1 MTQNNNLNSL
11 LCFLTDDTSIA
22 AIEATSLNNLG
33 ISLEIKKGG
42 IEECLKYLKSTQSPD
57 ILLIDISDSKLPM
70 TDMMK
75 LAEACE
81 PGVEVITVGNRN
93 EVGLFR
99 DLMRLG
105 IKDYLVKP
113 LTSVHIFKTLE
124 HIVSEEKRIS
134 QSGRFNKSGKLVSF
148 IGSHGGAGVST
159 LVANSAWALAEK
171 ESKKVG
177 IIDLDIQLGIIP
189 HFFNLEPSIGLQEL
203 FETPERIDETLI
215 NRSMMH
221 VGQNLMILSSQT
233 SLQDQPKF
241 GLEAIES
248 ITQELLSNVHFV
260 LVDLPRNFLT
270 PSNTFLLQRSN
281 IIVVTTDYS
290 LIGLKETSRFLELC
304 KNRLV
309 PDQEIIIVANKIGQY
324 KEGELTREV
333 YEEAL
338 QHKVTFEIAFD
349 PLHPLEALRDGIPLV
364 NKMKGPA
371 CGGVLAIVNRLLG
384 RETKPKEFQGVL
396 GYWKNLK
403 F

>member
-1 MTQNNNLNSL
+1 MNSL
-11 LCFLTDDTSIA
+11 LCFLSDDTSIEA
-22 AIEATSLNNLG
+22 VQATSLNNLG
-33 ISLEIKKGG
+33 ITLEVKKGG
-42 IEECLKYLKSTQSPD
+42 IEECLKHLKSNQSPD
-57 ILLIDISDSKLPM
+57 ILLIDISESKLPM

-113 LTSVHIFKTLE
+113 LTSMHIFKTLE
-124 HIVSEEKRIS
+124 HILFEEKKVS
-134 QSGRFNKSGKLVSF
+134 QPGRFNKSGKLVTF
-148 IGSHGGAGVST
+148 IGSHGGTGVST

-171 ESKKVG
+171 ESKKVA
-177 IIDLDIQLGIIP
+177 IVDLDIQLGIIP
-189 HFFNLEPSIGLQEL
+189 HFFNLESSIGLQKL

-215 NRSMMH
+215 NRSMTH

-233 SLQDQPKF
+233 SLQDQPNLS
-241 GLEAIES
+241 LEAIES

-260 LVDLPRNFLT
+260 FVDLPRNFLT

-281 IIVVTTDYS
+281 IVVVTTDYS

-304 KNRLV
+304 KDRLV
-309 PDQEIIIVANKIGQY
+309 PDQEIIIVANKLGQY
-324 KEGELTREV
+324 KAGELTREMF
-333 YEEAL
+333 EEAL
-338 QHKVTFEIAFD
+338 QHKVTLEIAFD
-349 PLHPLEALRDGIPLV
+349 PLNPLEALRDGTPLV
-364 NKMKGPA
+364 NKAKGSA
-371 CGGVLAIVNRLLG
+371 CTGVLAIVNRLLG
-384 RETKPKEFQGVL
+384 KEIKSKEFSGVL
-396 GYWKNLK
+396 NYLKSLK

>member
-1 MTQNNNLNSL
+1 VAQNNNPNSL
-11 LCFLTDDTSIA
+11 LCFLTDDASVGA
-22 AIEATSLNNLG
+22 VQATSLTNLG
-33 ISLEIKKGG
+33 ISFEVKKGG
-42 IEECLKYLKSTQSPD
+42 IEECLKYLKSNQSPD
-57 ILLIDISDSKLPM
+57 ILLIDISESKLPM

-75 LAEACE
+75 LAEVCE

-113 LTSVHIFKTLE
+113 LTSMHIFKTLE
-124 HIVSEEKRIS
+124 HILLEEKKIS
-134 QSGRFNKSGKLVSF
+134 QPGKFNKSGKLVTF
-148 IGSHGGAGVST
+148 IGSHGGVGVST
-159 LVANSAWALAEK
+159 LVANNAWALAEK
-171 ESKKVG
+171 ESKKVA

-189 HFFNLEPSIGLQEL
+189 HFFNLEPSMGLQEL

-215 NRSMMH
+215 NRSMTH

-233 SLQDQPKF
+233 PLQDQPNLS
-241 GLEAIES
+241 LEAIKS

-290 LIGLKETSRFLELC
+290 LIGLKETSRFLELF
-304 KNRLV
+304 KDRLV
-309 PDQEIIIVANKIGQY
+309 PDQEIIIVANKLGQY
-324 KEGELTREV
+324 KAGELTREMF
-333 YEEAL
+333 EEAL
-338 QHKVTFEIAFD
+338 QYKVALEIAFD
-349 PLHPLEALRDGIPLV
+349 PLNPLV
-364 NKMKGPA
+364 
-371 CGGVLAIVNRLLG
+371 G
-384 RETKPKEFQGVL
+384 REKKSKESQGVL
-396 GYWKNLK
+396 GYFKNLK

>member
-1 MTQNNNLNSL
+1 MAQNNNPNSL
-11 LCFLTDDTSIA
+11 LCFLTDDASVGA
-22 AIEATSLNNLG
+22 VQATSLTNLG
-33 ISLEIKKGG
+33 ISFEVKKGG
-42 IEECLKYLKSTQSPD
+42 IEECLKYLKSNQSPD
-57 ILLIDISDSKLPM
+57 ILLIDISESKLPM

-75 LAEACE
+75 LAEVCE

-113 LTSVHIFKTLE
+113 LTSMHIFKTLE
-124 HIVSEEKRIS
+124 HILLEEKKIS
-134 QSGRFNKSGKLVSF
+134 QPGKFNKSGKLVTF
-148 IGSHGGAGVST
+148 IGSHGGVGVST
-159 LVANSAWALAEK
+159 LVANNAWALAEK
-171 ESKKVG
+171 ESKKVA

-189 HFFNLEPSIGLQEL
+189 HFFNLEPSMGLQEL

-215 NRSMMH
+215 NRSMTH

-233 SLQDQPKF
+233 PLQDQPNLS
-241 GLEAIES
+241 LEAIKS

-290 LIGLKETSRFLELC
+290 LIGLKETSRFLELF
-304 KNRLV
+304 KDRLV
-309 PDQEIIIVANKIGQY
+309 PDQEIIIVANKLGQY
-324 KEGELTREV
+324 KAGELTREMF
-333 YEEAL
+333 EEAL
-338 QHKVTFEIAFD
+338 QYKVALEIAFD
-349 PLHPLEALRDGIPLV
+349 PLNPLEALRDGTPLV

-371 CGGVLAIVNRLLG
+371 CEGVLAIINHLLG
-384 RETKPKEFQGVL
+384 REKKSKESQGVL
-396 GYWKNLK
+396 GYFKNLK